1 MILSPDYKR
10 FKRINFTG
18 DTFTLLDMRSS
29 IIRTIQR
36 YHSHKNT
43 VNLKRFEKE
52 AQINEIET
60 QKTDRLLSVCDRA
73 LFAISYADT
82 VIISG
87 HPARL
92 GGYLDGHPARLG
104 GYLDGHPARLGGY
117 VLHGQVYTKPKTY
130 PIIEMEEHF
139 LVYCSYATKYHK
151 LTSMNIPGYQCSN
164 VYINVEKRASMNKDI
179 Q

>member
-18 DTFTLLDMRSS
+18 NTFTPLDKRSS

-43 VNLKRFEKE
+43 VNLKRLEKE
-52 AQINEIET
+52 AQIKEIET
-60 QKTDRLLSVCDRA
+60 QKTDRLLSVSDRA
-73 LFAISYADT
+73 FW
-82 VIISG
+82 
-87 HPARL
+87 PF
-92 GGYLDGHPARLG
+92 
-104 GYLDGHPARLGGY
+104 
-117 VLHGQVYTKPKTY
+117 LHL
-130 PIIEMEEHF
+130 IIEMLPF
-139 LVYCSYATKYHK
+139 LVYYSYATKYHK

-164 VYINVEKRASMNKDI
+164 IYIDIEKGTLMNKYI